1 MENSSKTL
9 QQDDKDNIAA
19 SCRRQSLININQRSI
34 YFLCFSTQI
43 IQWTSSVLIW
53 ISQCCPTAQSIVHI
67 CRDFPRIKVIWVT
80 TPVFVQAGSTLCSA
94 PSSGY
99 FKVCLSGQIFY
110 LVPRKLATTSLPKA
124 KYFPVIHCVTL
135 FHCWKFSK
143 VLIFT
148 STKIAEV
155 NAFWLYE
162 VFSSSF
168 CLPSLKSP
176 LDWNAILPKTWK
188 QQGTSLNLLNN
199 V

>member
-9 QQDDKDNIAA
+9 QQDDKDNITA
-19 SCRRQSLININQRSI
+19 SFWRQSLININQKSI

-53 ISQCCPTAQSIVHI
+53 ISQCCPTAQYIMHI

-80 TPVFVQAGSTLCSA
+80 TPVLVQAGSTLCSA

-110 LVPRKLATTSLPKA
+110 LGPRKLATTSLPKTR
-124 KYFPVIHCVTL
+124 YFPVIHCVTL

-148 STKIAEV
+148 FYKNCRSECILTLWSIQLFILLTFTKVSLRLEWNSTQDMKATRNI
-155 NAFWLYE
+155 
-162 VFSSSF
+162 S
-168 CLPSLKSP
+168 
-176 LDWNAILPKTWK
+176 
-188 QQGTSLNLLNN
+188 
-199 V
+199 